1 MIPQIDLTPDPSDT
15 LAMEISET
23 IHKLSSMSGQEI
35 LSSVTESIIKWG
47 LKVLAAILLYL
58 LGAWIIRRVKKLLRK
73 VFTKRK
79 VDPSLATFTVS
90 FVNISLTV
98 ILFIVVVS
106 ILGVPTSTFAALLAA
121 GGLAV
126 GMALSGTLQNFA
138 GGVMLLL
145 FKPFKVGD
153 YIDANGFSGTVDAI
167 NITSTQ
173 IHTVDNKIVHL
184 PNGSVAN
191 SNIQNY
197 STSELRRVDW
207 NISVSYGDDAE
218 KGIALLKDYL
228 SKDPRVLNTPEPP
241 FAALSQLGDSA
252 IILTARAWTTH
263 SDSWGLYFDINKLI
277 YEDFPKQGMTFPY
290 PQLDVHV
297 RNVQD

>member
-15 LAMEISET
+15 LAVEISET
-23 IHKLSSMSGQEI
+23 IHKLSTMSGHDI
-35 LSSVTESIIKWG
+35 FASVTESVIKWG

-106 ILGVPTSTFAALLAA
+106 ILGVPTSTFAA
-121 GGLAV
+121 
-126 GMALSGTLQNFA
+126 GTLQNFA

-228 SKDPRVLNTPEPP
+228 KKDPRVLDTPEPP

-252 IILTARAWTTH
+252 IILTARAWTKN
-263 SDSWGLYFDINKLI
+263 SDYWGLYFDINKLI

>member
-1 MIPQIDLTPDPSDT
+1 
-15 LAMEISET
+15 
-23 IHKLSSMSGQEI
+23 MSGQEI
-35 LSSVTESIIKWG
+35 FSSVSESIIKWG

-79 VDPSLATFTVS
+79 VEPSLATFTVS

-252 IILTARAWTTH
+252 IILTARAWTKN
-263 SDSWGLYFDINKLI
+263 SDYWGLYFDINKLI

>member
-1 MIPQIDLTPDPSDT
+1 
-15 LAMEISET
+15 
-23 IHKLSSMSGQEI
+23 MSGHDI
-35 LSSVTESIIKWG
+35 FASVTESVIKWG

-73 VFTKRK
+73 VFSKRK

-228 SKDPRVLNTPEPP
+228 SKDPRVLDTPEPP

-252 IILTARAWTTH
+252 IILTARAWTKN
-263 SDSWGLYFDINKLI
+263 SDYWDLYFDINKLI
-277 YEDFPKQGMTFPY
+277 YEDFPKHGMTFPY

>member
-1 MIPQIDLTPDPSDT
+1 
-15 LAMEISET
+15 
-23 IHKLSSMSGQEI
+23 MSGHDI
-35 LSSVTESIIKWG
+35 FASVTESVIKWG

-228 SKDPRVLNTPEPP
+228 SKDPRVLDTPEPP

-252 IILTARAWTTH
+252 IILTARAWTKN
-263 SDSWGLYFDINKLI
+263 SDYWDLYFDINKLI
-277 YEDFPKQGMTFPY
+277 YEDFPKHGMTFPY

>member
-1 MIPQIDLTPDPSDT
+1 
-15 LAMEISET
+15 MEISET
-23 IHKLSSMSGQEI
+23 IHKLSTMSGHDI
-35 LSSVTESIIKWG
+35 FASVTESVIKWG

-228 SKDPRVLNTPEPP
+228 SKDPRVLDTPEPP

-252 IILTARAWTTH
+252 IILTARAWTKN
-263 SDSWGLYFDINKLI
+263 SDYWDLYFDINKLI
-277 YEDFPKQGMTFPY
+277 YEDFPKHGMTFPY

>member
-1 MIPQIDLTPDPSDT
+1 MIPQIDLTPITNINLMIPQIDLTPDPSDT
-15 LAMEISET
+15 LAVEISET
-23 IHKLSSMSGQEI
+23 IHKLSTMSGHDI
-35 LSSVTESIIKWG
+35 FASVTESVIKWG

-106 ILGVPTSTFAALLAA
+106 ILGVPTSTFAALLA
-121 GGLAV
+121 
-126 GMALSGTLQNFA
+126 
-138 GGVMLLL
+138 
-145 FKPFKVGD
+145 

-207 NISVSYGDDAE
+207 NISVSYGDDVE

-228 SKDPRVLNTPEPP
+228 SKDPRVLDTPEPP

-252 IILTARAWTTH
+252 IILTARAWTKN
-263 SDSWGLYFDINKLI
+263 SDYWGLYFDINKLI

>member
-15 LAMEISET
+15 LAVEISET
-23 IHKLSSMSGQEI
+23 IHKLSTMSGHDI
-35 LSSVTESIIKWG
+35 FASVTESVIKWG

-228 SKDPRVLNTPEPP
+228 SKDPRVLDTPEPP

-252 IILTARAWTTH
+252 IILTARAWTKN
-263 SDSWGLYFDINKLI
+263 SDYWGLLI

>member
-15 LAMEISET
+15 LAVEISET
-23 IHKLSSMSGQEI
+23 IHKLSTMSGHDI
-35 LSSVTESIIKWG
+35 FASVTESVIKWG

-106 ILGVPTSTFAALLAA
+106 ILGVPT
-121 GGLAV
+121 
-126 GMALSGTLQNFA
+126 LSGTLQNFA

-207 NISVSYGDDAE
+207 NISVSYGDDVE

-228 SKDPRVLNTPEPP
+228 SKDPRVLDTPEPP

-252 IILTARAWTTH
+252 IILTARAWTKN
-263 SDSWGLYFDINKLI
+263 SDYWGLYFDINKLI